1 MAIIPSEPK
10 KRNAL
15 LIGVLALLGLY
26 AFQTYWNAPRQE
38 GIQEMEARLE
48 QLTDQNR
55 RAQILATRGGREL
68 EERLALYERHLL
80 RLEQLIPRS
89 EEVPALL
96 NSMALE
102 ARQNDVTLA
111 LLRPE
116 PQAEESEHYIKTVYQ
131 MGVVGN
137 YHSVGRFLSAIASLP
152 RIVTPIDLDM
162 ATGEQ
167 VEEDEYEGG
176 MPVTAQFKIQ
186 TYTIPEAGALPAPE
200 PGEGVSAGGGE

>member
-1 MAIIPSEPK
+1 MKIIPSEPR

-15 LIGVLALLGLY
+15 LVGVLALLGLY
-26 AFQTYWNAPRQE
+26 AFQTYWNAPKRE
-38 GIQEMEARLE
+38 AIQEMEARLE

-102 ARQNDVTLA
+102 ARQNDVELA
-111 LLRPE
+111 LMRPD
-116 PQAEESEHYIKTVYQ
+116 PQAEETEHYNKTVYQ
-131 MGVVGN
+131 IGVVGN

-162 ATGEQ
+162 TAGSGEG
-167 VEEDEYEGG
+167 DEFDGG
-176 MPVTAQFKIQ
+176 LPISAQFKIQ
-186 TYTIPEAGALPAPE
+186 TYTIPAPGAIPDSEAGD
-200 PGEGVSAGGGE
+200 GVAAGGGE